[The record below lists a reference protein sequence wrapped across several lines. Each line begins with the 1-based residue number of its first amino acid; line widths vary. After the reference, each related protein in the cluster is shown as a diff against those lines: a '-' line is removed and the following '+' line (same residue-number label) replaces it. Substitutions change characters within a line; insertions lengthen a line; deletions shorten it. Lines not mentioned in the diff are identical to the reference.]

1 MTPLS
6 GTSSTVIMRIME
18 EGVISN
24 EDKEEEEEA

>member
-6 GTSSTVIMRIME
+6 GTPSTVIMRIME

-24 EDKEEEEEA
+24 EDKEEEEET